1 MSSIVSLEYYQR
13 TNSPVTIYSPDLS
26 QADSVLMIPLKDI
39 TLKVINISTSQID
52 YYLEPNPNF
61 STVIDVYKYA
71 FWGGGSIQ
79 DGTWDSYTL
88 SAELHIDDGSYS
100 QSNEVWNA
108 MIRQQAQDGTWT
120 THAITTFSSGSGA
133 RTTIQVKEIETGV
146 LYE

>member
-1 MSSIVSLEYYQR
+1 MASSVSLEYYQS
-13 TNSPVTIYSPDLS
+13 TSSPLTVFRPDLS
-26 QADSVLMIPLKDI
+26 QVGSSLLIPLKDI
-39 TLKVINISTSQID
+39 SLKVVYLSSSQID

-79 DGTWDSYTL
+79 DGTWDTYTL

-108 MIRQQAQDGTWT
+108 FIRQQAQDGTWT

-133 RTTIQVKEIETGV
+133 RTTIQVREIETGV